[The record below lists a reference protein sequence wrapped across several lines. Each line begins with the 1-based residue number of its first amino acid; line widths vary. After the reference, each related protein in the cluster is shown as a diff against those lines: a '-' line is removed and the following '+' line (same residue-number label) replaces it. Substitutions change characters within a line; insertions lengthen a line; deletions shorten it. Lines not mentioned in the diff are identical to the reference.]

1 MKQFLLQSVTA
12 AALFIS
18 AFPVYAMDDGK
29 KEEATF
35 GVSGVCGMCEDRI
48 ESALDVKG
56 IVVAD
61 WDLETKQL
69 HVVYNPKKIS
79 ENDIHA
85 LLNEVGHDTEKS
97 KASKA
102 QYEGL
107 HGCCKYRDPG
117 AGTECSSPKKN

>member
-1 MKQFLLQSVTA
+1 MA
-12 AALFIS
+12 AALWIS
-18 AFPVYAMDDGK
+18 VLSLKAAEDGK

-35 GVSGVCGMCEDRI
+35 EVSGVCGMCEDRI

-69 HVVYNPKKIS
+69 HVVYNSKKIS
-79 ENDIHA
+79 EEDIHA

-97 KASKA
+97 RATA
-102 QYEGL
+102 EQYEGL
-107 HGCCKYRDPG
+107 HGCCKYRDAG
-117 AGTECSSPKKN
+117 AGTECSSSKKN

>member
-1 MKQFLLQSVTA
+1 MAAVLL
-12 AALFIS
+12 FS
-18 AFPVYAMDDGK
+18 AFTVRATNEEK

-35 GVSGVCGMCEDRI
+35 EVSGVCGMCEDRI

-56 IVVAD
+56 IVMAD

-79 ENDIHA
+79 EDDIHA

-97 KASKA
+97 RATA
-102 QYEGL
+102 EQYEGL
-107 HGCCKYRDPG
+107 HGCCKYRGAG
-117 AGTECSSPKKN
+117 AGTECSSSKKN